1 MPLLVFSARRAR
13 LALACTSFVATS
25 AALAAGASAPDVS
38 MLAGACGNCHRI
50 GPATSAPASIPTLQ
64 GLTEAQLRQRL
75 TAFRA
80 GQVPDATVMP
90 RLMRALGDDEIAAL
104 ARWFAQGPAR

>member
-1 MPLLVFSARRAR
+1 MPLVVISARRVR
-13 LALACTSFVATS
+13 LALACTSFFATG
-25 AALAAGASAPDVS
+25 AALAGSAPPPDVS
-38 MLAGACGNCHRI
+38 MLAGACSNCHRS
-50 GPATSAPASIPTLQ
+50 GPAASSPASIPPLQ
-64 GLTEAQLRQRL
+64 GLTEEQLRQRL

-80 GQVPDATVMP
+80 GQVADATVMP